1 VGRRALEM
9 FGLALDRA
17 EWLVGVMLVVA
28 ILAALF
34 S

>member
-1 VGRRALEM
+1 VSDM
-9 FGLALDRA
+9 FGRVFDKA

-28 ILAALF
+28 ILAAVL

>member
-1 VGRRALEM
+1 VGRRSLEM

-17 EWLVGVMLVVA
+17 EWLVGAMLVVA
-28 ILAALF
+28 ILAAML

>member
-1 VGRRALEM
+1 M
-9 FGLALDRA
+9 FGPVFDKA

-28 ILAALF
+28 ILAAVL